1 MKPFDLEKALAGEPV
16 VTRDGNPVTQ
26 LIKFEAKE
34 ERDGYVLYG
43 VVNNKIFTFLDSGK
57 YDRTFESHCF
67 DLFMAEPE
75 RWVNVYF
82 NERINKFWKSA
93 FYNSEKF
100 AKEVADGNAY
110 YQATIKIKDY
120 KHEN

>member
-1 MKPFDLEKALAGEPV
+1 M
-16 VTRDGNPVTQ
+16 
-26 LIKFEAKE
+26 
-34 ERDGYVLYG
+34 LYG

-57 YDRTFESHCF
+57 YDKFFESHSL

-110 YQATIKIKDY
+110 YQATIKIKDS
-120 KHEN
+120 KDEN

>member
-1 MKPFDLEKALAGEPV
+1 LAGEPV

-26 LIKFEAKE
+26 LIKFEAIVE
-34 ERDGYVLYG
+34 DGYLLYG
-43 VVNNKIFTFLDSGK
+43 VVNNKIRNFLESGK
-57 YDRTFESHCF
+57 YDKTFESHSL

-110 YQATIKIKDY
+110 YQATIKLKDY

>member
-26 LIKFEAKE
+26 LIKFEAIVE
-34 ERDGYVLYG
+34 DGYLLYG
-43 VVNNKIFTFLDSGK
+43 VVNNKIRNFLESGK
-57 YDRTFESHCF
+57 YDKTFESHSL

-82 NERINKFWKSA
+82 NERINKFWKST

-110 YQATIKIKDY
+110 YQATIKIKDS

>member
-1 MKPFDLEKALAGEPV
+1 MKPFDLEKALAGELV

-26 LIKFEAKE
+26 LIKFEAIVE
-34 ERDGYVLYG
+34 DGYLLYG
-43 VVNNKIFTFLDSGK
+43 VVNNKIRNFLESGK
-57 YDRTFESHCF
+57 YDKTFESHSL

-110 YQATIKIKDY
+110 YQATIKIKDS
-120 KHEN
+120 KDEN

>member
-1 MKPFDLEKALAGEPV
+1 MKPFDLEKALAGELV

-75 RWVNVYF
+75 RWINIHFDPKDGHIFYGVVYQ
-82 NERINKFWKSA
+82 
-93 FYNSEKF
+93 SETDALKD
-100 AKEVADGNAY
+100 KDKMSH
-110 YQATIKIKDY
+110 YQATIKIKDS

>member
-1 MKPFDLEKALAGEPV
+1 MKPFNLEKALAGEPV

-26 LIKFEAKE
+26 LIKFEAIVE
-34 ERDGYVLYG
+34 DGYLLYG
-43 VVNNKIFTFLDSGK
+43 VVNNKIRNFLESGK
-57 YDRTFESHCF
+57 YDKTFESHSL

-82 NERINKFWKSA
+82 NERINKFWKST

-110 YQATIKIKDY
+110 YQATIKIKDS
-120 KHEN
+120 KDEN

>member
-1 MKPFDLEKALAGEPV
+1 MKPFDLEKALAGELV

-26 LIKFEAKE
+26 LIKFEAIVE
-34 ERDGYVLYG
+34 DGYLLYG
-43 VVNNKIFTFLDSGK
+43 VVNNKIRNFLESGK
-57 YDRTFESHCF
+57 YDKTFESHSL

-110 YQATIKIKDY
+110 YQATIKLKDY

>member
-16 VTRDGNPVTQ
+16 VTRDGRPVTQ
-26 LIKFEAKE
+26 LIKFEAIVE
-34 ERDGYVLYG
+34 DGYVIYG
-43 VVNNKIFTFLDSGK
+43 VVNNKIFNFLDSGK

-75 RWVNVYF
+75 RWVNVYYD
-82 NERINKFWKSA
+82 ERINKFWKSA
-93 FYNSEKF
+93 FYNNEKF
-100 AKEVADGNAY
+100 AKEVANGNAY
-110 YQATIKIKDY
+110 YQATIQIKDS

>member
-16 VTRDGNPVTQ
+16 VTRDGRPVTQ
-26 LIKFEAKE
+26 LIKFEAIVE
-34 ERDGYVLYG
+34 DGYVIYG
-43 VVNNKIFTFLDSGK
+43 VVNNKIFNFLDSGK

-75 RWVNVYF
+75 RWINIHFDPKDGHIFYGVVYQ
-82 NERINKFWKSA
+82 
-93 FYNSEKF
+93 SETDALKD
-100 AKEVADGNAY
+100 KDKMSH
-110 YQATIKIKDY
+110 YQATIKLKDY

>member
-26 LIKFEAKE
+26 LIKFEAIVE
-34 ERDGYVLYG
+34 DGYLLYG
-43 VVNNKIFTFLDSGK
+43 VVNNKIRNFLESGK
-57 YDRTFESHCF
+57 YDKTFESHSL

-82 NERINKFWKSA
+82 NERINKFWKST

-110 YQATIKIKDY
+110 YQATIKIKDS
-120 KHEN
+120 KDEN

>member
-1 MKPFDLEKALAGEPV
+1 MKPFNLEKALAGEPV
-16 VTRDGNPVTQ
+16 VTREGNPVTQ

-75 RWVNVYF
+75 RWINIHFDPKDGHIFYGVVYQ
-82 NERINKFWKSA
+82 
-93 FYNSEKF
+93 SETDALKD
-100 AKEVADGNAY
+100 KDKMSH
-110 YQATIKIKDY
+110 YQATIKLKDY